1 MMKKYLEEATKF
13 ALYSVIFLA
22 FIAGGFGLTEKSVA
36 AEEVIKIGSVADVS
50 GPTSETGTPF
60 ALGVRTYFNYINGK
74 GGVNGRKI
82 ELLETDG
89 AYSIPKETAAFKR
102 YAMEG
107 VVAFI
112 AYSTGGHSQ
121 IVKMAARDKIVIFGA
136 GLAEGVVK
144 GEPWAFMHAA
154 SYDQVW
160 RGEISYQIDHFSGR
174 KPKMAIIYPDNGWG
188 IMNRDASRAYAG
200 KRGIEIVDEGIIAH
214 KELDATTTLLTVK
227 KRDPDFIMA
236 SVGTQ
241 PVSCVVMRDA
251 KKIGIDTKKVQFYVP
266 IQGIGPLTLEIC
278 GATVEDMI
286 GGASYSSWD
295 EKDLPGIK
303 LIRQVVGEG
312 KAVDPWFIHGWTCAM
327 VLTEG
332 IRGIGSKKA
341 TSENLKEA
349 LESVKNFDTGGI
361 TPPISFTPEDHLG
374 AKGIKLFKANI
385 AKNYFEPIGDW
396 VYAK

>member
-1 MMKKYLEEATKF
+1 MNRYLGEA
-13 ALYSVIFLA
+13 ARVLLCSVISVA
-22 FIAGGFGLTEKSVA
+22 FIAGGFALSEGPAA

-60 ALGVRTYFNYINGK
+60 ALGVRTYFNYVNQK

-89 AYSIPKETAAFKR
+89 AYSIPKETAAYKR
-102 YAMEG
+102 YAMDG

-136 GLAEGVVK
+136 GLAEAVVK

-160 RGEISYQIDHFSGR
+160 RGEISYQIDRFPGG

-188 IMNRDASRAYAG
+188 IMNRDACRSYAE
-200 KRGIEIVDEGIIAH
+200 KRGIQIVDEGIIAH
-214 KELDATTTLLTVK
+214 KELDATTTLLKVK
-227 KRDPDFIMA
+227 KHDPDFIMA

-251 KKIGIDTKKVQFYVP
+251 KKVGIDTKKVRFYVP
-266 IQGIGPLTLEIC
+266 IQGIGPLTLQIC
-278 GATVEDMI
+278 GAAVEDMI
-286 GGASYSSWD
+286 GGAAYSSWD

-303 LIRQVVGEG
+303 LIRQVVGEN
-312 KAVDPWFIHGWTCAM
+312 KPVDPWFIHGWTCAT
-327 VLTEG
+327 VLSEG
-332 IRGIGSKKA
+332 IRAMGSKKA
-341 TSENLKEA
+341 TPDNLRQA
-349 LESVKNFDTGGI
+349 LEGIKNFDTGGI

-374 AKGIKLFKANI
+374 AKGVKLFKANV

-396 VYAK
+396 VFAK